1 MKNRIIT
8 TLIALLVVAGI
19 AGIGYVGWQIEKR
32 WNYSMSYEDMVK
44 RTVREMVKPE
54 ALKGEK

>member
-1 MKNRIIT
+1 MKDKIIPILLAV
-8 TLIALLVVAGI
+8 LILAGI
-19 AGIGYVGWQIEKR
+19 AGIGYLGWQIERR

-54 ALKGEK
+54 ALKDGK